1 MRVVACV
8 VFGMWLLLRM
18 FLNKAIFWSVC
29 HIGCLELVILEF

>member
-18 FLNKAIFWSVC
+18 FLNKPNSGSVSY
-29 HIGCLELVILEF
+29 VA